1 MTLYRWGMVMG
12 PLDLDAAFSAAG
24 ALAMAGWAG
33 LILLPRWRGL
43 SVRLAGLV
51 IPAILSLGYAVLILM
66 HWQGASGGF
75 GSLDQVAALFG
86 SRPLLLAGW
95 VHYLAFDLLVGTW
108 VLRRS
113 QEQAIAHG
121 LIVPVLLLT
130 FLFGPLGYL
139 AYLWLE
145 ASIRSA
151 REDRIAR
158 LQARLPAWLRA
169 LEIEPRLAAAAFAM
183 LVLALPLALASA
195 LDPRLFQGVGTWIKP
210 LKFALSAAVFL
221 LTLALFV
228 PLAGERFRASLA
240 GRYLIWPVIVP
251 LIGEVLYIAW
261 RASRVEA
268 SHYNTDSALGAA
280 LYSLMGLGAV
290 MFTAAPA
297 VLAYG
302 LTRRDAVAMPAV
314 LRWSLVGGLALTAV
328 LGIVSGFAMGGS
340 PSGHY
345 VGAVPPNHATVPF
358 LGWSLEVGD
367 LRLPHFLGLH
377 ALQFVPLFGLLVW
390 RLTSATRLGVIAV
403 AAFATVYAAVTL
415 TALAAALGGRP
426 LLG

>member
-1 MTLYRWGMVMG
+1 MG

-24 ALAMAGWAG
+24 ALAMAGWAS

-43 SVRLAGLV
+43 SARLAGLV

-75 GSLDQVAALFG
+75 GSLDRVAALFG

-113 QEQAIAHG
+113 QEQGIAHG

-139 AYLWLE
+139 TYLWLE

-183 LVLALPLALASA
+183 LLLALPLALAWA
-195 LDPRLFQGVGTWIKP
+195 LDPRLFHGVSTWIKP
-210 LKFALSAAVFL
+210 LKFALSAALFL

-280 LYSLMGLGAV
+280 LYSLMAVGAV

-302 LTRRDAVAMPAV
+302 LARRDAVAMPEV
-314 LRWSLVGGLALTAV
+314 LRWSLIGGLVLTAV

-345 VGAVPPNHATVPF
+345 VGAVPLDHATVPF

-390 RLTSATRLGVIAV
+390 QLTRAARTGLLAV
-403 AAFATVYAAVTL
+403 AAFVTVYAAVTL

-426 LLG
+426 LLGWA

>member
-1 MTLYRWGMVMG
+1 MVMD

-51 IPAILSLGYAVLILM
+51 IPAVLSLGYAVLILM

-95 VHYLAFDLLVGTW
+95 VHYLAFDLLVGAW

-145 ASIRSA
+145 ASVRSA

-183 LVLALPLALASA
+183 LLLALPLALAWA
-195 LDPRLFQGVGTWIKP
+195 LDPRLFQGVSTWIKP
-210 LKFALSAAVFL
+210 LKFALSAALFL
-221 LTLALFV
+221 QTLALFV

-280 LYSLMGLGAV
+280 LYSLMAVGAV
-290 MFTAAPA
+290 MFTAAPG

-302 LTRRDAVAMPAV
+302 LARGDAVAMPGV

-345 VGAVPPNHATVPF
+345 VGAVPPDHATVPF
-358 LGWSLEVGD
+358 LGWSLEIGD

-390 RLTSATRLGVIAV
+390 RLTSEVRHGLLAV
-403 AAFATVYAAVTL
+403 AAFTTIYAAVTL

-426 LLG
+426 LLGWA